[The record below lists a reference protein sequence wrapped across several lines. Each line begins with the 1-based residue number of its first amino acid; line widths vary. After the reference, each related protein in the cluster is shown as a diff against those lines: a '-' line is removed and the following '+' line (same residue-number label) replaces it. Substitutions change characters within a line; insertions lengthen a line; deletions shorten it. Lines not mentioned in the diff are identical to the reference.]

1 MTTPGLFLA
10 APICF
15 ILAKKKKKKDK
26 NCTIVSRG
34 ARFIVFNIFLFENI
48 YFKFFFDIN
57 ILKQ

>member
-15 ILAKKKKKKDK
+15 ILAEKKKKDK

-34 ARFIVFNIFLFENI
+34 ARFIVFNIFFI
-48 YFKFFFDIN
+48 
-57 ILKQ
+57 